1 MAKSTIGVIESVY
14 DDLLNSD
21 RPTRAVREAAV
32 NAFGGAKEI
41 LRSQGLD
48 MTALYDEREL
58 GILVDYALRITLGA
72 MSLLSPKKSKAMD
85 EVCDLR
91 LQLRRHVVGDC

>member
-21 RPTRAVREAAV
+21 RPTKAAREAAV
-32 NAFGGAKEI
+32 DAFDGAKEI

-48 MTALYDEREL
+48 VTALYDEREL
-58 GILVDYALRITLGA
+58 GILVDHALRITIGA
-72 MSLLSPKKSKAMD
+72 MSLLDPKKHKAMS
-85 EVCDLR
+85 EVCTLR
-91 LQLRRHVVGDC
+91 LQLRKYVVGDC